1 MPDLF
6 LRVSLSVRDLCSKLL
21 TIGADDF
28 TMKVFDLATEADG
41 KATLNERQIIEM
53 ADENNALATNNLDRI
68 AFGGA
73 EKKVWLQQ
81 VSIDADG

>member
-1 MPDLF
+1 VF
-6 LRVSLSVRDLCSKLL
+6 SKLL

-28 TMKVFDLATEADG
+28 TMKVFDLSTEADG
-41 KATLNERQIIEM
+41 KATLNEKQIIEM

-68 AFGGA
+68 AFGGV

-81 VSIDADG
+81 VSIDSDG